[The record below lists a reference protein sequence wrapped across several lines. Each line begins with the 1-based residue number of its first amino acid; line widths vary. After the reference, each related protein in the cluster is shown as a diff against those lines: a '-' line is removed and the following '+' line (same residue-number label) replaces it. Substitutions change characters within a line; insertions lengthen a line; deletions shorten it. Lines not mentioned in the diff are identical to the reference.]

1 MKKRIAV
8 ISLFVALAALLLA
21 TVPAASPALT
31 LNPYE
36 QQLVKVIN
44 QRRVKHHLA
53 RVHIRTSLVVAARSH
68 STEMDAQ
75 QYFAHNSPTTG
86 ECWSAR
92 LIRCGY
98 TRSGYSFWRAGE
110 NIFKISGIYAAFP
123 QTAVK
128 AWMKSPA
135 HRRVILTRRFRDIGV
150 GAVMSGDTK
159 YVTLDLGRRI
169 K

>member
-1 MKKRIAV
+1 MKKRITV

-21 TVPAASPALT
+21 TVPAASPAVT

-36 QQLVKVIN
+36 QQLVKAIN
-44 QRRVKHHLA
+44 QKRVKHHLA
-53 RVHIRTSLVVAARSH
+53 KVRVQAKLVTAAQSH
-68 STEMDAQ
+68 STEMGEQ
-75 QYFAHNSPTTG
+75 QYFAHSSPTG

-92 LIRCGY
+92 LVRCGY
-98 TRSGYSFWRAGE
+98 TRSGYTFWKAGE
-110 NIFKISGIYAAFP
+110 DIFMVSGIYAAFP

-135 HRRVILTRRFRDIGV
+135 HRRVILTKSFRDIGV

>member
-8 ISLFVALAALLLA
+8 ITLLVALAALLLA
-21 TVPAASPALT
+21 TVPAASPAVT

-36 QQLVKVIN
+36 QQLVKLIN
-44 QRRVKHHLA
+44 QKRVKHGLA
-53 RVHIRTSLVVAARSH
+53 KVRIHAKLVTAAQSH
-68 STEMDAQ
+68 STDMGQQ
-75 QYFAHNSPTTG
+75 QYFEHNSPTG
-86 ECWSAR
+86 ETWDAR
-92 LIRCGY
+92 IIRCGY
-98 TRSGYSFWRAGE
+98 RKSGFSVWMTGE

-123 QTAVK
+123 QKAVN

-135 HRRVILTRRFRDIGV
+135 HRRVILTRSFRDIGV
-150 GAVMSGDTK
+150 GAVMSGGTK

>member
-31 LNPYE
+31 LNKYE
-36 QQLVKVIN
+36 HQLMRAIN
-44 QRRVKHHLA
+44 QKRVKHHLA
-53 RVHIRTSLVVAARSH
+53 KVHLRTSLVTAARSH
-68 STEMDAQ
+68 STEMGAQ
-75 QYFAHNSPTTG
+75 QYFAHNSPSG

-98 TRSGYSFWRAGE
+98 TKSGYSFWRAGE
-110 NIFKISGIYAAFP
+110 NIFMVSGIYAAFP

-135 HRRVILTRRFRDIGV
+135 HRRVILTKRFRDIGV
-150 GAVMSGDTK
+150 GSVMSGDTR